1 MTDWNEAASTTGAAE
16 DSIGGAIASATE
28 RGVEYVRTIAVEFFE
43 SGRSAVRS
51 VLEEQKDAAAQRV
64 ATTAAA
70 VRAAAKLLDQSKSPI
85 LGQYA
90 NQAADSIDDFSRDL
104 RAHGWGA
111 LADDLAALAQRQPVL
126 FIVAAV
132 AAGFLTGR
140 FLWAAKSR
148 AGTVQTATASGPAAV
163 ERETEAVTA
172 AVSSAPGEENLT
184 GQTTDPSGR
193 RELPR

>member
-16 DSIGGAIASATE
+16 DSIGGAIASAAE
-28 RGVEYVRTIAVEFFE
+28 RGVEYVKTVAVELFE

-51 VLEEQKDAAAQRV
+51 LLDEQKEAAAQRV
-64 ATTAAA
+64 ETTAAA

-90 NQAADSIDDFSRDL
+90 NQAADSIESFGRDM
-104 RAHGWGA
+104 REHGWGA
-111 LADDLAALAQRQPVL
+111 LADDVAVLAQRQPVL
-126 FIVAAV
+126 FIVGAV

-140 FLWAAKSR
+140 FLWASKSR
-148 AGTVQTATASGPAAV
+148 ADAAQTATVSGPAAV

-172 AVSSAPGEENLT
+172 AVSSAPGEENLS
-184 GQTTDPSGR
+184 GQTADLSGR

>member
-28 RGVEYVRTIAVEFFE
+28 RGVEYVKTVAVEFFE

-51 VLEEQKDAAAQRV
+51 VLDEQKAAAAQRIEAV
-64 ATTAAA
+64 GAA
-70 VRAAAKLLDQSKSPI
+70 VRAAAQSLDQARSPI
-85 LGQYA
+85 LAQYA
-90 NQAADSIDDFSRDL
+90 NEAAGSIESFGRGV
-104 RAHGWGA
+104 RAHSWNL
-111 LADDLAALAQRQPVL
+111 LAGDVAALARRQPVL
-126 FIVAAV
+126 FIVGAV

-140 FLWAAKSR
+140 FLWASKSPAR
-148 AGTVQTATASGPAAV
+148 AATISAPAAI

-184 GQTTDPSGR
+184 GQAADLSGR